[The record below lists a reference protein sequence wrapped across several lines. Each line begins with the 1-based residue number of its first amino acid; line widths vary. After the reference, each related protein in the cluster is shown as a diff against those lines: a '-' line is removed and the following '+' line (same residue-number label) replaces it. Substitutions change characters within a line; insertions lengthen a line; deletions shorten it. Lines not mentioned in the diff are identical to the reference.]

1 MLRLAKLVKRYQ
13 ETYRTRNYSV
23 SETYFAG
30 AGYEDGFTD
39 AVEMLKEKGL
49 LKDGVDIDLD
59 NL

>member
-1 MLRLAKLVKRYQ
+1 MLRLVNLVKKYQ
-13 ETYRTRNYSV
+13 ESYRTRNYSV

-39 AVEMLKEKGL
+39 AVKYLKEQGL
-49 LKDGVDIDLD
+49 LKEGVDIDLD